1 MMVVEIY
8 YIIPLVDGVEEVV
21 EKVSFPKVK
30 STNRIMDFKP
40 MALLSELKRVV
51 AGFDS

>member
-8 YIIPLVDGVEEVV
+8 YIPLVDGVEEVV

-51 AGFDS
+51 AGFDG